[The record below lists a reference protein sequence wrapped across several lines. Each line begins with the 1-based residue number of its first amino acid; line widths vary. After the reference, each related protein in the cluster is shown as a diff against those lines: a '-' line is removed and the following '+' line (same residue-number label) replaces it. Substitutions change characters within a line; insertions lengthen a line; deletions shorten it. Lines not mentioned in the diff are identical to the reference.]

1 MRMSDVSSAVCSA
14 DLEIIGGDRQIVERP
29 HLCRRLD
36 AEPRALLVEDVLG
49 DRLRGPIAAVMLA
62 VARRRA
68 RVVAA
73 VPVRDSIVVREW
85 IAVHV
90 DRGIGALVVGPPMPG
105 IARRAQR
112 AVGALLIGRADQ
124 ETDPLARILPRD

>member
-36 AEPRALLVEDVLG
+36 AEPLALLVEDVLG

-90 DRGIGALVVGPPMPG
+90 DRGRSEEHTSELQSLMRISYAVFCLKKKKKKHRTAVQQPDQLVNN
-105 IARRAQR
+105 
-112 AVGALLIGRADQ
+112 
-124 ETDPLARILPRD
+124 

>member
-1 MRMSDVSSAVCSA
+1 MF
-14 DLEIIGGDRQIVERP
+14 ERP
-29 HLCRRLD
+29 RLCRRLD
-36 AEPRALLVEDVLG
+36 AEPLALLVEDVFG
-49 DRLRGPIAAVMLA
+49 DRLRGPLAAVMLA

-124 ETDPLARILPRD
+124 ETDPLARILPRDEARNRRLDLVGHVGLGAFEIGRA